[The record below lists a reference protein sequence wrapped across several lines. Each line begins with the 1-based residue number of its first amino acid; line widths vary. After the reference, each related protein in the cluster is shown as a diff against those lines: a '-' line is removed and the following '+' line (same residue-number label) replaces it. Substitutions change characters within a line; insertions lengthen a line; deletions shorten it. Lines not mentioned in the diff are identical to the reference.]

1 MGTIE
6 ASNELWRAYTAEE
19 VADMLHVSVR
29 TLRRVTTVGTMPC
42 RRIGRAVRY
51 TAADI
56 STYLERVAD
65 EGTP

>member
-1 MGTIE
+1 MGTLDTGNVL
-6 ASNELWRAYTAEE
+6 SRVFTAEE

-42 RRIGRAVRY
+42 HRIGRAVRY
-51 TAADI
+51 TADI
-56 STYLERVAD
+56 GTYLERVAD

>member
-1 MGTIE
+1 MGTLDTRNVL
-6 ASNELWRAYTAEE
+6 SRLFTAEE

-42 RRIGRAVRY
+42 HRIGRAVRY

-56 STYLERVAD
+56 GTYLERVAD

>member
-1 MGTIE
+1 
-6 ASNELWRAYTAEE
+6 
-19 VADMLHVSVR
+19 MLPVSVR

-42 RRIGRAVRY
+42 HRIGRAVRY

-56 STYLERVAD
+56 GTYLERVAD